1 MTKEERKL
9 IKIVCEE
16 AFTDEA
22 ENPYDICVT
31 LSDCYESFSKAKEE
45 AYFNCTR
52 NFSAN
57 INNLFENVDSYKILT
72 FTRIL
77 SYNQSIFTLLQGAY
91 YFSRSGALVALVRLD
106 TKARVMIR
114 GFVVE
119 KMSNDLITMKKSFS
133 DIRKMIE
140 TNK

>member
-1 MTKEERKL
+1 MTKEERRL

-22 ENPYDICVT
+22 ENPYDICVS
-31 LSDCYESFSKAKEE
+31 LSDCYKSFSKAKEE
-45 AYFNCTR
+45 AYFNCER

-57 INNLFENVDSYKILT
+57 INDLFNNVDPYKILT

-77 SYNQSIFTLLQGAY
+77 SHNQSIFTLLQGAY
-91 YFSRSGALVALVRLD
+91 FFSRSGALVALFRLD

-114 GFVVE
+114 GFVLE
-119 KMSNDLITMKKSFS
+119 KMSHDLITMKKSFFE
-133 DIRKMIE
+133 IKKMIE